1 MPIPDSPDTPLLTE
15 DSSTVAGGVVDN
27 VEPHLLQPN
36 QVAYLLNMQVT
47 TEGRRIKRFGVDAVA
62 GNTSTPK
69 GLFNFEVP
77 SIGLRDLVAIYGN
90 NLYVNTG
97 SEILSQKACGIS
109 FCDAPYMG
117 VVGRGATNTGTL
129 FMTTCAPMTNNVSLP
144 YGELI
149 ALDRVF
155 NATSINTIRPR
166 SLAWFQSRL
175 WALNSCQTTHGID
188 FLFWSKP
195 FDGRDFSSGENV
207 QLETDTGDQ
216 GMCIVPMR
224 DQTPQMM
231 LFKERS
237 IHLLQI
243 YWNTDGYYTT
253 TANKLDYTKS
263 LLRPITLETGVVS
276 SRCAV
281 WSPGLQNADVIY
293 LSREGI
299 RSLNRSL
306 TDAQGGVGLPLS
318 FRIQPTIDRI
328 NWLTADRSAAIHW
341 KGIIY
346 FSVPVDG
353 NTEPNFV
360 IAYDVYRDAFFFL
373 DWKVGAWATC
383 QQQSQRSL
391 YFLTNSTVTDTYV
404 SGPSNAFH
412 IYQTETGYVDPG
424 GSPIQY
430 EEHSRAYAFDLE
442 GPGSGLRNRKRWR
455 WLDMSFQAAATACTL
470 AMYYKVD
477 ANDNWTFLDYLALD
491 PSDSYPR
498 LPVGLPFTFVSSA
511 FQHRKISLHGIPPGF
526 KVQFRTLD
534 QTSFAGLKILQQALA
549 ASPYAV
555 TFD

>member
-1 MPIPDSPDTPLLTE
+1 MPIQDTLDGPYLTD
-15 DSSTVAGGVVDN
+15 DSSSIAGGVVDN
-27 VEPHLLQPN
+27 VESHLLRPDQI
-36 QVAYLLNMQVT
+36 AYLLNMQVT
-47 TEGRRIKRFGVDAVA
+47 TEGRRVKRFGVDAIA
-62 GNTSTPK
+62 GRGDTPK

-77 SIGLRDLVAIYGN
+77 SIGLKDLVAIYGN

-97 SEILSQKACGIS
+97 NELLSQKACGVS

-117 VVGRGATNTGTL
+117 VVGRGATNTATL
-129 FMTTCAPMTNNVSLP
+129 FMTTAAAMTDNVSLP
-144 YGELI
+144 YSKLVAMDRGFNFTEI
-149 ALDRVF
+149 A
-155 NATSINTIRPR
+155 TIRPR
-166 SLAWFQSRL
+166 ALSWYQSRL
-175 WALNSCQTTHGID
+175 WALNSCQTTHGPD

-195 FDGRDFSSGENV
+195 FDGRDFSSGQNV

-216 GMCIVPMR
+216 GMAIVPMR
-224 DQTPQMM
+224 DQTPRMM

-237 IHLLQI
+237 IHLLEI
-243 YWNTDGYYTT
+243 YWTTDGYYTT
-253 TANKLDYTKS
+253 GANTLDFTKS
-263 LLRPITLETGVVS
+263 LLRPITLETGAVS
-276 SRCAV
+276 SRAVV
-281 WSPGLQNADVIY
+281 WSPGLQNADVMY

-306 TDAQGGVGLPLS
+306 TDAQGGAGLPIS

-328 NWLTADRSAAIHW
+328 NWLTADRSVAIHW

-373 DWKVGAWATC
+373 DWKVGHWATC

-391 YFLTNSTVTDTYV
+391 FFLTNTAVTETYS

-424 GSPIQY
+424 GSPIAY
-430 EEHSRAYAFDLE
+430 EEHSRSYAFDID

-455 WLDMSFQAAATACTL
+455 WLDMAVQAGNTACTL

-477 ANDNWTFLDYLALD
+477 GADNWTFLDYIAID
-491 PSDSYPR
+491 PSDAYPR
-498 LPVGLPFTFVSSA
+498 LPTPLPITFSSQA
-511 FQHRKISLHGIPPGF
+511 LTRRKISLHNLAPGF
-526 KVQFRTLD
+526 KVQFRSLD
-534 QTSFAGLKILQQALA
+534 VTSFAALKILQQSLTAT
-549 ASPYAV
+549 PYGV
-555 TFD
+555 TFE